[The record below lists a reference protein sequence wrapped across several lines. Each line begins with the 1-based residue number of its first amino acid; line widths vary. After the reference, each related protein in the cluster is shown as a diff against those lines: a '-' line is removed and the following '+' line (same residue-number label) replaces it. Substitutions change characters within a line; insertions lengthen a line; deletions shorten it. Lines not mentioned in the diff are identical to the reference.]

1 MGTRLPLNAL
11 RAFEAAARLLSFKGA
26 ANELG
31 ITPASVSNQIR
42 KLERDSACQLF
53 VRKARHVEL
62 TPAGLALAE
71 TTAAALR
78 DLREAMEKL
87 GGRRRKKVVLGVGP
101 IFGTRW
107 LIPRLQSF
115 IAAHPDI
122 ELTLE
127 QGQRI
132 SKSQRM
138 ATDLAIDWGDAS
150 HCTGDWSGLQTLR
163 LLEIFYLPV
172 ASPALLNAGPVETV
186 ADLIR
191 FPIIHQQDK
200 SVWEAWI
207 ASAGAGNLKL
217 AKNIVMADSN
227 MAMQAAIDGQGI
239 ALGVFPLIETEIS
252 AGTLVCPFTTRLQPA
267 QAYYLLAKEAIAPG
281 SAADAVRQW
290 LVEQASAVSTKR
302 TV

>member
-11 RAFEAAARLLSFKGA
+11 RAFEAAARLLSFKAA

-42 KLERDSACQLF
+42 KLERDSNCPLF
-53 VRKARHVEL
+53 VRKARQVEL
-62 TPAGLALAE
+62 TPAGLALAK

-87 GGRRRKKVVLGVGP
+87 GARRRKKVVLGVGP

-132 SKSQRM
+132 SKSQRL

-150 HCTGDWSGLQTLR
+150 QCTGDWSGLQTLR

-172 ASPALLNAGPVETV
+172 ASPALLNAGPMEKV
-186 ADLIR
+186 ADLTR

-200 SVWEAWI
+200 SVWETWL
-207 ASAGAGNLKL
+207 ASADAGNIHF

-252 AGTLVCPFTTRLQPA
+252 AGTLVCPFTARLQPA
-267 QAYYLLAKEAIAPG
+267 QAYYLLANEAIAPG

-290 LVEQASAVSTKR
+290 LVAQAAAVSTAR
-302 TV
+302 AA